1 MTAAQTPF
9 GTRVLRVGW
18 ISLLWR
24 PRVLIV
30 CLCLL
35 VLGFVLATVLL
46 CTGTKAFTPSQ
57 VLAGLL
63 GDPDDPMATRIIR
76 RLRLPR
82 VLTAACVGA
91 ALGMAGAA
99 FQSLS
104 RNALGSP
111 DVIGFTTGAATGA
124 ISAIILFQ
132 AGPAQTA
139 LAAILSGIV
148 TALVVLALARQSG
161 AGGGY
166 RLVLVGLGTGAV
178 LTGVNTMLLVKGEVD
193 QAMAAQIWLAGSLN
207 GRSWAHVAPAAAG
220 LVLFAPVLAL
230 NARRLAMMEMGSD
243 MAWQLGIRLGRVRL
257 AVVLAAVG
265 LTSVATAST
274 GPVAFVALAGPQI
287 ARRLTRAPG
296 VPLGSAAITGA
307 VLVLGAD
314 LLGQTA
320 PFRLNLPIGLTT
332 YNALR
337 KEGFSDQGIIQ
348 LAARQ
353 LLGHHA
359 IQRVNELGSS
369 HTRESMRHDE
379 LREATEHTIHA
390 CRLAGNSDTKTRL
403 KQHKDDTI

>member
-207 GRSWAHVAPAAAG
+207 GRSWAHVTPAAAG

-332 YNALR
+332 A
-337 KEGFSDQGIIQ
+337 
-348 LAARQ
+348 
-353 LLGHHA
+353 LLGGLYL
-359 IQRVNELGSS
+359 IVLLSQD
-369 HTRESMRHDE
+369 TR
-379 LREATEHTIHA
+379 RE
-390 CRLAGNSDTKTRL
+390 
-403 KQHKDDTI
+403 